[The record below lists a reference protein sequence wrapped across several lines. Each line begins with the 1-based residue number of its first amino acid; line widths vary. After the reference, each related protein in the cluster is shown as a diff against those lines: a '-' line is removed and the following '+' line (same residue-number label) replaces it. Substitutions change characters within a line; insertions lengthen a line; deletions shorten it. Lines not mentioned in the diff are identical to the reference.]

1 MIRNTTADMLM
12 EEILICGEIK
22 INGFLPKNQKKI
34 SIWKNG
40 VR

>member
-22 INGFLPKNQKKI
+22 INRFLVKNQKKI